1 MTEIIV
7 DVLNKD
13 EANPCGAAA
22 AKVMASEK
30 PVYRLKE
37 VCNDGGFG
45 LSTAWKYIKAGRIQT
60 IKMGNRRCL
69 TAAERNRILTEGF

>member
-1 MTEIIV
+1 MAEIIM
-7 DVLNKD
+7 DVLNKG
-13 EANPCGAAA
+13 GASPSAAEA
-22 AKVMASEK
+22 AKSASSEK

-37 VCNDGGFG
+37 VCSAGGFG

-60 IKMGNRRCL
+60 IKMGNRVCL